1 MKEEEKN
8 ILKGIAQ
15 FGNVTVRKAMRSRL
29 DVQGVEETVNF
40 GELKKKVEEQQY
52 SRFPVFNESLDSITG
67 ILHAKDLIPYLDEKD
82 DFNWSTLVRP
92 AFFIHEQMLV
102 EDLLREFQS
111 KRIHFAIVVD
121 EFGGTDGIITMEDIL
136 EEIVGEI
143 ADEFDDGI
151 EAFIWITEDKARAR
165 ATLHIEDLAD
175 ELKIEIDKEDF
186 EDDQLEE
193 VHADADDEVNFR
205 KLFIK
210 RYHQIPEFNKLA
222 KRTPAVTL
230 DYLILSNLCS
240 FLLISRYHNG
250 LLLEIEP
257 EILVRNLIT

>member
-1 MKEEEKN
+1 
-8 ILKGIAQ
+8 
-15 FGNVTVRKAMRSRL
+15 VTVRKAMRSRL

-143 ADEFDDGI
+143 RDEYDDEDPVNIRLDDFNFIFEGRMMINQALKIMRLSTKEFDHIRGDSETVAGLVLEVAGEIPKTNQVFNVNGFTFTVLEVAMNRIQKIKITI
-151 EAFIWITEDKARAR
+151 EG
-165 ATLHIEDLAD
+165 H
-175 ELKIEIDKEDF
+175 
-186 EDDQLEE
+186 QL
-193 VHADADDEVNFR
+193 
-205 KLFIK
+205 
-210 RYHQIPEFNKLA
+210 
-222 KRTPAVTL
+222 
-230 DYLILSNLCS
+230 
-240 FLLISRYHNG
+240 
-250 LLLEIEP
+250 
-257 EILVRNLIT
+257 